1 MIRCTC
7 KTSQQGLAAVELIIA
22 IPLLLFV
29 LMTITEFGN
38 ALIRYNT
45 LNKMVQNGIRYATT
59 DIGGSASYD
68 QIADVNEIKNIVV
81 YGHSA
86 VGAGSTPMLDNVATS
101 DVAVTHT
108 NGYVTITVSH
118 NYTPIITAFQ
128 SDYNFAFPLNAS
140 AMMRTAP

>member
-1 MIRCTC
+1 MIRS
-7 KTSQQGLAAVELIIA
+7 TSQSKQQGLAAVELIIA
-22 IPLLLFV
+22 IPVLLFV
-29 LMTITEFGN
+29 LMAITEFGN

-59 DIGGSASYD
+59 DIAGSASYD
-68 QIADVNEIKNIVV
+68 QIADISEIKNIVV
-81 YGHSA
+81 YGHSS
-86 VGAGSTPMLDNVATS
+86 VGAGSTPMVENVSTS

-118 NYTPIITAFQ
+118 NYTPVMTAFQ
-128 SDYNFAFPLNAS
+128 SDYSFAIPLNAS